1 MKRYFK
7 TVLAFSAIAA
17 LLTYSGCGPGSDPA
31 PTEQEVQLGKLKS
44 TWKITEVKLDNVS
57 KLTDYTGFELTIT
70 GSITDGNLTGGG
82 YSAKN
87 RPKLSPWLAEGNWV
101 FGTDPVTQIT
111 RDPDKSADKLDVTYS
126 VTDTQLQ
133 LTFTFAREGYST
145 ARTSNVKGQWVFT
158 FKNN

>member
-31 PTEQEVQLGKLKS
+31 PTEQEVQLEKLKT
-44 TWKITEVKLDNVS
+44 TWTVTEVKLDNVS
-57 KLTDYTGFELTIT
+57 KLSDYTNFKLVVD
-70 GSITDGNLTGGG
+70 GSITDGALTGGS
-82 YSAKN
+82 YSTQG
-87 RPKLSPWLAEGNWV
+87 RPALSPWPSSGNWV

-111 RDPDKSADKLDVTYS
+111 RDPDKTADKLDLTYS

-133 LTFTFAREGYST
+133 VTFTFAREGY